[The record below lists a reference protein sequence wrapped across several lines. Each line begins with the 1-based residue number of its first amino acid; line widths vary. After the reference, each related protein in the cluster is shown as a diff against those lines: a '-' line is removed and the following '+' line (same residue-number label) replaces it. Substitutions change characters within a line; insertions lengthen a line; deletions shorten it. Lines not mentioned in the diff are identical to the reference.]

1 MTTLFASISTLRVAQ
16 PVCSHIVSVRRRRF
30 PASLTGPFPEA
41 REALMSGV
49 RQGDDE
55 RQTGRA
61 HALPPRREALP
72 VSVVPA
78 HLHHHL
84 QPANSPTH
92 SHRFVRS
99 LSFVSLVERSSV
111 CLVLLLLGA
120 TIDGG
125 WGGGCAAGCQCRR
138 CVTSELSTSL
148 EAVFFLK
155 KARQKRWL
163 REESSTFACT
173 KKQSR

>member
-1 MTTLFASISTLRVAQ
+1 MLKTFKGGLTTLPKEGRDEVTTLFASISTLRVAQ
-16 PVCSHIVSVRRRRF
+16 PVYSHIVSVGRRRF

-125 WGGGCAAGCQCRR
+125 WGGGAQLVASVVG
-138 CVTSELSTSL
+138 
-148 EAVFFLK
+148 A
-155 KARQKRWL
+155 WL
-163 REESSTFACT
+163 RSLARHWKLYFF
-173 KKQSR
+173 